1 MIPEY
6 IIMTGSITALAF
18 IALLVQRHSL
28 LNSANRE
35 DWQDL
40 NEMMS
45 RLYHDNDGL
54 RADLQRA
61 AKQVALLQSVNGNL
75 KNTIDDLSL
84 HKTELIDE
92 MSKLKRAIDNLE
104 HEINCPPE
112 PQPDLDELDSWQDED
127 RSHIPP
133 STDLFK
139 AISSSF
145 FPPQPD
151 NDE

>member
-6 IIMTGSITALAF
+6 IIMIGSVTALAL

-28 LNSANRE
+28 LNNTNRE
-35 DWQDL
+35 DWEDL

-45 RLYHDNDGL
+45 RLYQDNDGL
-54 RADLQRA
+54 RSDLQRA

-104 HEINCPPE
+104 HEISCPPE
-112 PQPDLDELDSWQDED
+112 PQPDLDELDSWKDED
-127 RSHIPP
+127 KSHLPP

-145 FPPQPD
+145 LPPKPD